1 MSNGMMAYGRA
12 SCFAGVRYTRR
23 PSFSAWAAASLEPA
37 SPAWMSYVGGDLSP
51 HIVKAQKMSS
61 EASSVTLIMNTNG
74 ECDSHWQEYYS
85 GICTPHFNGNHSM
98 SSRTFFWGRKMVP
111 PFPKFWSPGG
121 GFLSATITVHQS
133 ASDAIWRVATL
144 GAKMVVNTAHFVHIF
159 CPATTECLLARRRP
173 GAGESNSRFPVYLRV
188 RTAEKLRHARAVCQL
203 HCQRDGHKAWPL
215 VVKATRTHLCKGAP
229 CHGPLPFPPV
239 GDVDHAS
246 TVCPGCS
253 G

>member
-1 MSNGMMAYGRA
+1 M
-12 SCFAGVRYTRR
+12 
-23 PSFSAWAAASLEPA
+23 
-37 SPAWMSYVGGDLSP
+37 
-51 HIVKAQKMSS
+51 
-61 EASSVTLIMNTNG
+61 
-74 ECDSHWQEYYS
+74 
-85 GICTPHFNGNHSM
+85 
-98 SSRTFFWGRKMVP
+98 
-111 PFPKFWSPGG
+111 
-121 GFLSATITVHQS
+121 SATITVHQS

-229 CHGPLPFPPV
+229 CHCPLPFPPPLEMSTTRQQFALAAQAEARV
-239 GDVDHAS
+239 HKITRGKKTVVACARRPHACTRGKQADAHARGQQHSCSQKQGHAS
-246 TVCPGCS
+246 E
-253 G
+253 